1 MVSLVFLNDKII
13 LWNIRVEFPHEA
25 FRPAM
30 CISAVDTSQ
39 LSCLHCTLTWVL
51 LNVAEPWNPGTKIKY

>member
-1 MVSLVFLNDKII
+1 MLYAHNVALMSVHPKKKQKYSNGKSCFLNDKII

-39 LSCLHCTLTWVL
+39 
-51 LNVAEPWNPGTKIKY
+51 